1 MTGQRYS
8 LEQAQAMLPE
18 ARERAEQAGALVTD
32 LQRLVE
38 QLRSGTA
45 PSGAVEEAASLEA
58 EVEAIFGWFEAQ
70 SVQVKSLAPILL
82 DFPARAIR
90 DGEAFAVLLCWRDD
104 EPDIAYYHPP
114 SGGYR
119 AREPVAMLDRV

>member
-8 LEQAQAMLPE
+8 LEQAQAVLPE
-18 ARERAEQAGALVTD
+18 ARERAEQAGELVLE

-45 PSGAVEEAASLEA
+45 PIGATQQAASLEA
-58 EVEAIFGWFEAQ
+58 EVEAIFGWFEAR

-90 DGEAFAVLLCWRDD
+90 DGQAMDVLLCWRDD
-104 EPDIAYYHPP
+104 EQDIAYYHPP

-119 AREPVAMLDRV
+119 SREPVAMLDQV